1 MKVIYYWSPCLTP
14 VGTVKSTINS
24 AVALS
29 KYNKD
34 YQVKILNVFGSGM
47 NIKVF

>member
-34 YQVKILNVFGSGM
+34 YQVKILNVFGEWDEY
-47 NIKVF
+47 KAF